1 MTAIKKLIDGSG
13 NQYFPQTHTNAVV
26 DGNGYT
32 VESRMQAIQDVVNQ
46 AQMAQGDVPSDLTPT
61 EDSTNWVTSGG
72 VYNALTE
79 LEGEIDEKTIVK
91 EEITLAL
98 KDGWA
103 AATTWVVNTN
113 YTRHAVIPSDSI
125 GDGISIKAHA
135 TNGSRYGFLPSYPS
149 TITNG
154 DTVEWCNGTERGSIA
169 AGETLTIMKT
179 DFPDDCQYIY
189 IGVASTTSTVVNN
202 NYLPQAVI
210 LLSYS
215 KNAISDIK
223 SKIVSIE
230 DEITVIDTSINIIA
244 DQTAIKGW
252 PGSNPGWVSD
262 SDNYKGY
269 FITVN
274 AGDNYRIKANAE
286 RNTKVYMLPD
296 SSHTNGSVPN
306 KLANYKI
313 AANTIDDVKV
323 PSGATCMWVSAL
335 YDGNNTSPQYIYA
348 AQSIKDAVYKC
359 EERITPL
366 EDVLAETEVEARVLK
381 AYTSSRYIMADSSDA
396 DYGNVI
402 DYSNADYACTPFIDI
417 SGYNKFSVKTLSSS
431 NQKKAGT
438 VVYDAN
444 KVPIAGYYQSR
455 SSGSGSYTAEGT
467 LPGNAAYI
475 RVSSWSSSFSN
486 GSVVLHLWDTLKEF
500 TVRKAADLENRVSE
514 LEATGVPAGAT
525 MYDYV
530 GEKIVIDLPKYT
542 GNSILTMSLTGTG
555 QGGAV
560 FGDYYFVGTGG
571 NAYINVI
578 NLSTKTKLT
587 AISLEAVDITNA
599 HANTLAFSN
608 QYYTDGDAF
617 PILYICSGYA
627 LDGNTKMYGYRI
639 VNENN
644 AWSATLVHTITLAAS
659 TWTEGVID
667 NSRQKLWIK
676 KSGGWYCVD
685 MPQYSN
691 GDTTIDLS
699 IATPEFSFPLY
710 EGSAQGHLFYND
722 KIYFASGTSSESAKD
737 LYVLN
742 TKTGKYDS
750 IVDLHSVSG
759 NNEPENVFVYDGY
772 LHVGYRNTVFRLYFN

>member
-1 MTAIKKLIDGSG
+1 MAENLNLVVLHDTNRNEDVLPITHEDAVLDADGKSIG
-13 NQYFPQTHTNAVV
+13 TKF
-26 DGNGYT
+26 
-32 VESRMQAIQDVVNQ
+32 
-46 AQMAQGDVPSDLTPT
+46 
-61 EDSTNWVTSGG
+61 
-72 VYNALTE
+72 TE
-79 LEGEIDEKTIVK
+79 LDSKVDERTIVE
-91 EEITLAL
+91 EEITLTL
-98 KDGWA
+98 IDGWA
-103 AATTWVVNTN
+103 TTTTWTKNN
-113 YTRHAVIPSDSI
+113 YYNKHAVIPVDSI
-125 GDGISIKAHA
+125 RGSISIKAHA
-135 TNGSRYGFLPSYPS
+135 TNGGRYGFLSSYPS
-149 TITNG
+149 TITNNS
-154 DTVEWCNGTERGSIA
+154 TVAWCSGTGRNDIA
-169 AGETLTIMKT
+169 AGETVTVMKT
-179 DFPDDCQYIY
+179 DFPQSCQYVY
-189 IGVASTTSTVVNN
+189 IGVANTTASVTNN
-202 NYLPQAVI
+202 NYLPQAVN

-230 DEITVIDTSINIIA
+230 EEITVIDTSTNIIA
-244 DQTAIKGW
+244 EQTAIKGW

-286 RNTKVYMLPD
+286 RNTKVVMLPD
-296 SSHTNGSVPN
+296 SSHTKNSIPN
-306 KLANYKI
+306 ILFSYYI
-313 AANTIDDVKV
+313 EANTIIEVKV
-323 PSGATCMWVSAL
+323 PYGATCMWVDAV
-335 YDGNNTSPQYIYA
+335 YGGNNTSPQYIYA
-348 AQSIKDAVYKC
+348 AQPIKDAVYKC

-366 EDVLAETEVEARVLK
+366 EDALVETEVEARVLR
-381 AYTSSRYIMADSSDA
+381 AYTSSCYIMADSSDA
-396 DYGNVI
+396 NYGNVI
-402 DYSNADYACTPFIDI
+402 DYGNADYACTPFIDI
-417 SGYNKFSVKTLSSS
+417 SGYNKFSVRTLSSA

-467 LPGNAAYI
+467 LPENAAYI
-475 RVSSWSSSFSN
+475 RVSSWSGSFAGDN
-486 GSVVLHLWDTLKEF
+486 VVLHLWDTLKEY
-500 TVRKAADLENRVSE
+500 TLRKTADFEDRLSE
-514 LEATGVPAGAT
+514 LESNIPAGAT

-530 GEKIVIDLPKYT
+530 GEKIVLDTPKYA
-542 GNSILTMSLTGTG
+542 GGSIMGLSLTGTG

-560 FGDYYFVGTGG
+560 FGDYYFVGTNG
-571 NAYINVI
+571 NAYINVF

-587 AISLEAVDITNA
+587 AISLAAVDITNA

-608 QYYTDGDAF
+608 QYHTDGDGF

-644 AWSATLVHTITLAAS
+644 VWSATLVHTITLAAS

-691 GDTTIDLS
+691 GDATIDLS
-699 IATPEFSFPLY
+699 IATPEFSSPLY

-722 KIYFASGTSSESAKD
+722 KIYFASGIPDNENVSK

-750 IVDLHSVSG
+750 MVDLRSVSG
-759 NNEPENVFVYDGY
+759 NNEPENVFVYNGY
-772 LHVGYRNTVFRLYFN
+772 LHVGYRNTIFRLYFN